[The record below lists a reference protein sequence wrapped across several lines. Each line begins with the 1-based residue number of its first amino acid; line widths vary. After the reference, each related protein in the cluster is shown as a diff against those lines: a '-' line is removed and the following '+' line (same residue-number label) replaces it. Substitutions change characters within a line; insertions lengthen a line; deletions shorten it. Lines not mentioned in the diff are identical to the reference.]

1 MEYRIDFQPIG
12 RVVTVSPGMTVLEA
26 AQKAGIGLSAVCG
39 GQSACG
45 TCLVR
50 ISKKAPVTATTA
62 LESRKIDQ
70 VGLNAG
76 MRLACQ
82 VILEGSTS
90 IEVPKDSLTAL
101 QRTQIEGEE
110 RKVPLEPPVVVYN
123 LKLPPASQ
131 TNLDSD
137 WEQICRE
144 LSNQGVQGQLQAD
157 LSVLKCLPEVLRNNE
172 WSVQIGL
179 RKNDVISVSA
189 KGRPVLGLAVDLG
202 TTKIAAY
209 LVDLQT
215 GDTLAMEGIMNPQ
228 IVYGED
234 LMARIAYTM
243 KNEDGLKVLQNSVI
257 QSINEL
263 AQSLCR
269 KAAALFNPEEE
280 PNNTL
285 APTQIVEMVLVGN
298 TAMHHIFLGLP
309 VRHLGLAP
317 YVGVVS
323 ETLDVRTIDIGLDFA
338 SAARVHVLPNIAGFV
353 GADHVSMLLATS
365 GFASEK
371 TTIYLD
377 IGTNTEIS
385 LMAEGRLVS
394 CSTASG
400 PAFEGAHI
408 EYGMR
413 AADGAVE
420 RVRITDNRIEYQTIG
435 NCEAVGLCGS
445 GILDAVAQLRLA
457 EAINFRGAIEKKH
470 ELVSEGNNGMEV
482 VIVPAKET
490 KQRRAITINR
500 KDISE
505 IQMAKGAIR
514 AGIELLLDSCNK
526 TSKDIDSLIIA
537 GAFGTFIDIESA
549 ITIGMFPD
557 IPRNRFK
564 QVGNA
569 AGIGA
574 KLSLLSIQQRALVS
588 SMRNRFEYLELANH
602 PNFTD
607 EFAKAMSM

>member
-50 ISKKAPVTATTA
+50 FSKKAPVTAPTA

-70 VGLNAG
+70 VGLDAG

-90 IEVPKDSLTAL
+90 IEVPKESLTAL

-110 RKVPLEPPVVVYN
+110 RKVALEPPVVVYN
-123 LKLPPASQ
+123 LKLQPASQ

-137 WEQICRE
+137 WEQLCSG

-157 LSVLKCLPEVLRNNE
+157 LSVLKCLPEVLRKNE
-172 WSVQIGL
+172 WSVQVGL

-189 KGRPVLGLAVDLG
+189 IGRPVLGLAVDLG

-234 LMARIAYTM
+234 IMARIAYTM

-263 AQSLCR
+263 AQNLCR
-269 KAAALFNPEEE
+269 KATAHYKPEGE
-280 PNNTL
+280 PKNL
-285 APTQIVEMVLVGN
+285 SPTQIVEMVLVGN

-365 GFASEK
+365 GFSSET
-371 TTIYLD
+371 TTIYID

-385 LMAEGRLVS
+385 LNTEGRLVS

-413 AADGAVE
+413 AAEGAVE
-420 RVRITDNRIEYQTIG
+420 KVRITENRIEYQTIG

-457 EAINFRGAIEKKH
+457 EAINFRGAFEKKH
-470 ELVSEGNNGMEV
+470 ELVSDGNNGMEV
-482 VIVPAKET
+482 VIVPANET

-574 KLSLLSIQQRALVS
+574 KLSLLSIQQRALVY

-602 PNFTD
+602 PGFTD